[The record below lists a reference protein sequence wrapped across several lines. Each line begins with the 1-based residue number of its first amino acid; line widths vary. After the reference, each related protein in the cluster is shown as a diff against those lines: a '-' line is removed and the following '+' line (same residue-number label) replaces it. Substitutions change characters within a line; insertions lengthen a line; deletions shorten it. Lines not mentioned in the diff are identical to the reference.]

1 LEIILV
7 NVVTIHKGIIILLDF
22 NCFLLIFSLF
32 RLFYS
37 GRRRY
42 LATNNDGSNI
52 KSVLD
57 TPTDFKTRYQASEAI
72 KVEREN
78 QLRQQLNNDEVIERR
93 QSFHVKFASS
103 GGKKD
108 DTKSFQKVAK
118 MIVNVTFEN
127 GAVYTNSKEHWHRE
141 EFGGVKMWVH
151 NSTGEVSVD
160 PPFLKDELT
169 QQSHRGSMKGG
180 PIKRSVTRRMSVI
193 GNRNKRRSMILPVSG
208 YGMGSELY
216 DPQETQELFDILD
229 DIGKDKYFDIR
240 HG

>member
-1 LEIILV
+1 
-7 NVVTIHKGIIILLDF
+7 
-22 NCFLLIFSLF
+22 LLISPR

-37 GRRRY
+37 GRRKY
-42 LATNNDGSNI
+42 LATNNDRSNI

-57 TPTDFKTRYQASEAI
+57 APRDFKTRYQASEAI
-72 KVEREN
+72 KVERES
-78 QLRQQLNNDEVIERR
+78 QLKQQLNNEEGAERR

-103 GGKKD
+103 GGKKE

-118 MIVNVTFEN
+118 MIVTAITFEN
-127 GAVYTNSKEHWHRE
+127 SAVNPNSKDHWHRE

-160 PPFLKDELT
+160 PPFLKDDFA
-169 QQSHRGSMKGG
+169 QQNHRGSVKGG
-180 PIKRSVTRRMSVI
+180 PIKRSVARRMSVI
-193 GNRNKRRSMILPVSG
+193 SNKNKRRSMILPVSG
-208 YGMGSELY
+208 YGTGSELY

-229 DIGKDKYFDIR
+229 EIGKDKYFDIR